1 MSKPLVSLLSICA
14 QLLAAATI
22 VGCASEQAYHYDTIK
37 TQYAELACPLNP
49 PQSAVTSPATCAR
62 NSQLSLQDVLTI
74 ARANNPDL
82 LMAVARIERARAML
96 EKSAAPFFPQ
106 VSVYTEYLQGDAP
119 SAYLFKTIDQ
129 RKLPPDVDFNDPG
142 WFENYE
148 SGVSA
153 GINLYKGGRD
163 SLNRRIAE
171 TGLTI
176 SELDRDS
183 IENQVMAMAIGAYY
197 DVLAATSFTSVAL
210 ESVDTTRS
218 QLRVMQVRFESGGAL
233 KTDLLSLEVRMAET
247 EEILVQSRNRQR
259 LAKAA
264 LAEILGVEPGVPFG
278 LVEARAR
285 AVNVPEDQFEALNY
299 ALTHRPE
306 LASMHEKLRQ
316 SKMAVDATRAGYLPQ
331 LDFLTRYYADD
342 PEMKYSSDR
351 DNWTAGLYL
360 NWNIFDGFATK
371 SERAEALSQL
381 QETMAADR
389 KTLLAVKFDVKKA
402 YLNLNEARERLKVA
416 RANVTTAEE
425 TFRLIKRQY
434 DGGSANITRYL
445 EAELAFN
452 RAKMRETA
460 AYFDREKARA
470 QIARAIGYWTGS
482 RQRGAKEG

>member
-1 MSKPLVSLLSICA
+1 MSFCA
-14 QLLAAATI
+14 MLGATTI
-22 VGCASEQAYHYDTIK
+22 VAGGCATEATYRYDTIK
-37 TQYAELACPLNP
+37 TQYAHMACQLGPS
-49 PQSAVTSPATCAR
+49 QADGTSPATCTV
-62 NSQLSLQDVLTI
+62 NSQLTLQNVLAI
-74 ARANNPDL
+74 ARDNNPDL

-96 EKSAAPFFPQ
+96 EKSAAPFYPQ
-106 VSVYTEYLQGDAP
+106 VNVYTEYLQGDAP

-129 RKLPPDVDFNDPG
+129 RRLPPGTDFNNPG

-153 GINLYKGGRD
+153 GINLYNGGRD

-183 IENQVMAMAIGAYY
+183 IENQVMATAIGAYY
-197 DVLAATSFTSVAL
+197 DVLAATAFTAVAR

-233 KTDLLSLEVRMAET
+233 RTDLLSLEVRVAET
-247 EEILVQSRNRQR
+247 EEVLVQSRNRQR

-278 LVEARAR
+278 LVEARKG
-285 AVNVPEDQFEALNY
+285 AVEVPEDQFKALDY
-299 ALTHRPE
+299 ALAHRPE
-306 LASMHEKLRQ
+306 LASVHEKLRQ
-316 SKMAVDATRAGYLPQ
+316 SKMAVDAARSGYLPQ

-342 PEMKYSSDR
+342 PEMKYSSNR

-360 NWNIFDGFATK
+360 NWKIFDGFATR

-416 RANVTTAEE
+416 TANVTTAEE
-425 TFRLIKRQY
+425 TYRLVKRQY
-434 DGGSANITRYL
+434 EGGSANITRYL

-452 RAKMRETA
+452 RAKMRESA

-470 QIARAIGYWTGS
+470 QIARAIGYWTGRWS
-482 RQRGAKEG
+482 SDIQEG